1 MEIRK
6 FLVEIKP
13 DGQVY
18 AAEYTD
24 PEPIISQQVAIKAY
38 RALQDEMDRY
48 PYCFWSEEWRAA
60 YFNGVS
66 SILDKLGIKI

>member
-18 AAEYTD
+18 AVEYTD
-24 PEPIISQQVAIKAY
+24 PEPIISRQMAIEAY
-38 RALQDEMDRY
+38 RDLKEEMQRY
-48 PYCFWSEEWRAA
+48 PYCFWSDEWKAA
-60 YFNGVS
+60 YFNGAS
-66 SILDKLGIKI
+66 SILDKLGIKF